1 MKPIYA
7 CKKGNLDKKIAL
19 FFLVSGSVLLI
30 INVVSYFGFLGGGQI
45 STSNFY
51 RQIVSNVL
59 LILFGGIKYVFN
71 CTKYFVAFDE
81 DKLKFRTSKNKLTE
95 IYYKDIE
102 SHDIH
107 IFEIVFHLKNGK
119 TITLNLDV
127 FAYEQI
133 RKVKEEM
140 VKRL

>member
-1 MKPIYA
+1 M
-7 CKKGNLDKKIAL
+7 
-19 FFLVSGSVLLI
+19 
-30 INVVSYFGFLGGGQI
+30 
-45 STSNFY
+45 
-51 RQIVSNVL
+51 VSNVL
-59 LILFGGIKYVFN
+59 LILFGGIKYLFN
-71 CTKYFVAFDE
+71 CTKYFIEFDAE
-81 DKLKFRTSKNKLTE
+81 KIKFRTSKNKLTE

-107 IFEIVFHLKNGK
+107 ISEIVFHLKNGK

-127 FAYEQI
+127 FAYEQL